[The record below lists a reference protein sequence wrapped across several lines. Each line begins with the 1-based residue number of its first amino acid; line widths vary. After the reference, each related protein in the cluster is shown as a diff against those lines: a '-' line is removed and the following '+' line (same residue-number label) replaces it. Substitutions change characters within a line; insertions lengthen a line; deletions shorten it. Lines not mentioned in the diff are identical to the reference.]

1 MQIKLFDDIVKDSV
15 KHEVTMTTTT
25 TTTATATATAIA
37 TTNSVYIYVLN
48 ELPTTA
54 HTTA

>member
-15 KHEVTMTTTT
+15 KHEVTMTTA
-25 TTTATATATAIA
+25 TTTATATATA

-54 HTTA
+54 YTTA

>member
-25 TTTATATATAIA
+25 TTATATA